1 MATRPRPRFAV
12 LYDLGAVPA
21 GEIGAGLADLGDV
34 TFLVP
39 DGSDHVERLRPV
51 MEMLGDVHTL
61 SGDPADDARLIRAI
75 APDAVLTFCDD
86 LLRPAGALAAAAGV
100 PGPSERTT
108 RLFTDKG
115 LQRRALREA
124 GVDRTRTAVIDTLA
138 AWDAA
143 LDEVGLPAIVKPVSG
158 TLSRHT
164 FAVRSPRDRAEVRA
178 HLEGLVAAG
187 EWGPFIVEEYL
198 RGLPSEPFGDYVSV
212 ESVCTPEGIT
222 HLVLTDKTPVMPPFR
237 GTGRIWPSHLS
248 RARQREVL
256 DLVGAALEAVGAD
269 RGFTH
274 TEVKLT
280 ADGPRVIEING
291 RISGYVNMMAR
302 ETCGVDLVELGARVA
317 LGEEV
322 ERAPFDFGGKVHFQ
336 YNNLAPLRP
345 CRLEGVDGAEE
356 VRALPGVTAYRA
368 FVRPGTDLAGGTS
381 TRTLDALSGVG
392 DSHDEVLATIE
403 AARAALTFEL
413 RFEDG
418 TRRLTGLELPE
429 H

>member
-1 MATRPRPRFAV
+1 MTIRTRPRIAV

-39 DGSDHVERLRPV
+39 AGSGHVEQLRPV
-51 MEMLGDVHTL
+51 MEMLGDVRAL
-61 SGDPADDARLIRAI
+61 AGEPAADARLIRTI

-86 LLRPAGALAAAAGV
+86 LIRPAAALAAAAGV
-100 PGPSERTT
+100 PGPSERTA

-124 GVDRTRTAVIDTLA
+124 GVDRTRAVVIEALA
-138 AWDAA
+138 QWDAA
-143 LDEVGLPAIVKPVSG
+143 LDDIGLPAVVKPVSG
-158 TLSRHT
+158 TLSLHT
-164 FAVRSPRDRAEVRA
+164 FAVHTTEDRAEVHA
-178 HLEGLVAAG
+178 YLERLADAG
-187 EWGPFIVEEYL
+187 QWGPFIVEEYL
-198 RGLPSEPFGDYVSV
+198 RGRPNAPFGDYVSV
-212 ESVCTPEGIT
+212 ESVCTPEAIT

-237 GTGRIWPSHLS
+237 GTGRIWPSHLPE
-248 RARQREVL
+248 AEQREVL
-256 DLVGAALEAVGAD
+256 DLVGDALHVVGAD

-280 ADGPRVIEING
+280 ADGPRIIEING

-302 ETCGVDLVELGARVA
+302 ETCGVDLVDMGARVA
-317 LGEEV
+317 LGEALPL
-322 ERAPFDFGGKVHFQ
+322 APFDFGGKVFFQ

-345 CRLEGVDGAEE
+345 CRLEGVEGADE

-392 DSHDEVLATIE
+392 ESHEAVLEAID

-413 RFEDG
+413 RFADG
-418 TRRLTGLELPE
+418 ARRLSGLELPAY
-429 H
+429 